1 MSVTTFFIKVQLS
14 LVADKQLVAAVP
26 YADGRGVG
34 LVTVADTDAMEV
46 TADER
51 RHTVGRAVGHTC
63 IEHALLESVLHTG
76 CHIHPVARPVGTCQH
91 RGVYCQ

>member
-1 MSVTTFFIKVQLS
+1 MSVTSFFIKVQLS

-46 TADER
+46 TTDKR
-51 RHTVGRAVGHTC
+51 CHTIGRAVSHTG
-63 IEHALLESVLHTG
+63 IEHTLLESVLHTG
-76 CHIHPVARPVGTCQH
+76 CYIHPIARPVGTCQH
-91 RGVYCQ
+91 RGVYSE